1 MKQPVVKKGQGLVK
15 RPGIAAI
22 RASVGLSDIKCGSE
36 LATSCAEKP
45 LSFIPMGEAFQEALK
60 LPGIPEG
67 YTTLVSGWS
76 NTGKSTLKNTL
87 IASCQEKG
95 ILPVIFETEGNFDF
109 NYAINCGMQATP
121 VYGKLMKEFVDTETG
136 EIVAKEVDG
145 IVDYTGEFLFYDHKI
160 LAKVYGNFDYSTG
173 KETKTARS
181 LAVIEDIA
189 KCMGDILDKQESG
202 EIPMPICFIWDS
214 IGSISSFKSVKSN
227 TGNNMFDAGALS
239 AAFNMVLNNRI
250 PSSRKV
256 DSPYTN
262 TFFCVNKIWND
273 SQNAVGGA
281 ASIEMKGGKTFYYG
295 SRLILHVGGIAKAG
309 TKKLTATAGGQN
321 YNYGI
326 ETRIRV
332 MKNQLPAPYNLTYE
346 GGLCCVHNGLIS
358 PDKLDE
364 YKKTYAKDLLKELEK
379 IGDTPINDALTFSES
394 YEAEPTS
401 SYIDSNMDV
410 FGN

>member
-1 MKQPVVKKGQGLVK
+1 MKQPVVKKGQGVVK

-22 RASVGLSDIKCGSE
+22 KQSVGLSTKNSDDLS
-36 LATSCAEKP
+36 TSCAEKP

-67 YTTLVSGWS
+67 YTTVVSGWS

-87 IASCQEKG
+87 IASCIEKG

-109 NYAINCGMQATP
+109 NYAINCGMKATP
-121 VYGKLMKEFVDTETG
+121 VYGKMMKEYMDPTTG
-136 EIVAKEVDG
+136 EVFEQEEDG
-145 IVDYTGEFLFYDHKI
+145 IVNYDGDFLFYDHKI
-160 LAKVYGNFDYSTG
+160 LASIYGNYDYSTG
-173 KETKTARS
+173 KETKTYRS
-181 LAVIEDIA
+181 IAVIEDIA

-214 IGSISSFKSVKSN
+214 VGSISCFKSVKSN
-227 TGNNMFDAGALS
+227 VGNNMWDAGAIS
-239 AAFNMVLNNRI
+239 VAFNMILNNRI

-273 SQNAVGGA
+273 TQNSVGGA
-281 ASIEMKGGKTFYYG
+281 ASIAMKGGQSFYYG
-295 SRLILHVGGIAKAG
+295 SRLILHVGGMAKGG
-309 TKKLTATAGGQN
+309 TKKLSATAGGQN

-332 MKNQLPAPYNLTYE
+332 LKNQLPAPYNLTYE
-346 GGLCCVHNGLIS
+346 GGMCCVHNGLIS
-358 PDKLDE
+358 PNKLEE
-364 YKKTYAKDLLKELEK
+364 YKKTYAKELLKELEK
-379 IGDTPINDALTFSES
+379 IANAKIEGDLTFSES
-394 YEAEPTS
+394 VEPMPIQSEVGGYE
-401 SYIDSNMDV
+401 
-410 FGN
+410 